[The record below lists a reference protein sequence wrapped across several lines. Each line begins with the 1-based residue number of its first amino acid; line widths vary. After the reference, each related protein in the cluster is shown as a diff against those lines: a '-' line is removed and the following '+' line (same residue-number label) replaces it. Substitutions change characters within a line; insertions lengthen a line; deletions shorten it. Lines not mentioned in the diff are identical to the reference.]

1 MVFTAAQ
8 TTAFFTEATQMSL
21 PVRTRNYLSNEEGID
36 SVASLEGFLDKDIWD
51 QVLSNA
57 RRPPQVVNP
66 PANEAGH
73 VAGVA
78 IGALM
83 NQAPYGISA
92 RSLLR
97 LKISAKAISYYEQT
111 GRALSTG
118 NMHWNRIKNFKV
130 QHDTIETKKKHG
142 ATLDVP
148 VIGKDLSI
156 VKWIEAYT
164 SYASQYVGVRKAF
177 ILYVIRDE
185 GTVDPIAPPLAPNEP
200 HSIEHGSIM
209 QEMVR
214 RFSHTHALFA
224 DDNAKV
230 YDDLELAT
238 RGTKYAASI
247 APFKRTK
254 NGREGFKTL
263 KAQHAGPSTF

>member
-97 LKISAKAISYYEQT
+97 LRISAKAISYYEQA
-111 GRALSTG
+111 GRALSAG

-130 QHDTIETKKKHG
+130 
-142 ATLDVP
+142 
-148 VIGKDLSI
+148 
-156 VKWIEAYT
+156 
-164 SYASQYVGVRKAF
+164 
-177 ILYVIRDE
+177 
-185 GTVDPIAPPLAPNEP
+185 
-200 HSIEHGSIM
+200 
-209 QEMVR
+209 
-214 RFSHTHALFA
+214 
-224 DDNAKV
+224 
-230 YDDLELAT
+230 
-238 RGTKYAASI
+238 
-247 APFKRTK
+247 
-254 NGREGFKTL
+254 
-263 KAQHAGPSTF
+263 

>member
-1 MVFTAAQ
+1 MTYSKYVEGRGKGCCHKTQRLHILKSTSSTLLCNFPSPTSNMVFTAAQ

-97 LKISAKAISYYEQT
+97 LKISAKAIENT
-111 GRALSTG
+111 GA
-118 NMHWNRIKNFKV
+118 
-130 QHDTIETKKKHG
+130 
-142 ATLDVP
+142 
-148 VIGKDLSI
+148 
-156 VKWIEAYT
+156 
-164 SYASQYVGVRKAF
+164 
-177 ILYVIRDE
+177 
-185 GTVDPIAPPLAPNEP
+185 
-200 HSIEHGSIM
+200 
-209 QEMVR
+209 
-214 RFSHTHALFA
+214 
-224 DDNAKV
+224 
-230 YDDLELAT
+230 
-238 RGTKYAASI
+238 
-247 APFKRTK
+247 
-254 NGREGFKTL
+254 
-263 KAQHAGPSTF
+263 